1 MLTSISWQGGWATL
15 TPHPNEP
22 VSFYGCWP
30 LPFLKGPGLD
40 AASLLNLCGSRCSMS
55 GHGTTGI
62 PPTHQRRFTQR
73 ACQWHAR
80 RVYPENLP
88 AAGSKGPGPT
98 RPRDLPPLSFHL
110 NYRNDCVIISRA
122 LISSPQ
128 GGCMIHAARASTA
141 SARAPLPTCHFLI
154 GSAAIKNAR
163 NSPENNALHF
173 SNRLKT
179 ANCSARF
186 SHVSRLSNH
195 ESRVAAHGS
204 PLTTHQ
210 SRLTNHIF
218 LIASRQILKIALT
231 RSQQTRKHFLIA
243 SFSAISAPARRG
255 GPVPHLTHH
264 SPLIP
269 HHRSTP
275 FLFDTNNANKI
286 IILVRA
292 LLKTKEKQFSI
303 RYKFAS
309 RHIANLDLVPG
320 RKNAPHFRRARN
332 AACLAVLVVLS
343 CPAASGPNWFA
354 WLGMGA

>member
-1 MLTSISWQGGWATL
+1 L
-15 TPHPNEP
+15 
-22 VSFYGCWP
+22 
-30 LPFLKGPGLD
+30 
-40 AASLLNLCGSRCSMS
+40 
-55 GHGTTGI
+55 
-62 PPTHQRRFTQR
+62 
-73 ACQWHAR
+73 
-80 RVYPENLP
+80 
-88 AAGSKGPGPT
+88 
-98 RPRDLPPLSFHL
+98 HL

-128 GGCMIHAARASTA
+128 GCYMVHAARASTA
-141 SARAPLPTCHFLI
+141 SARGPLSARDFLI

-186 SHVSRLSNH
+186 SRVLHPENH
-195 ESRVAAHGS
+195 ESPVAGHGS
-204 PLTTHQ
+204 RFTPHQ
-210 SRLTNHIF
+210 SLFTNH
-218 LIASRQILKIALT
+218 A
-231 RSQQTRKHFLIA
+231 
-243 SFSAISAPARRG
+243 
-255 GPVPHLTHH
+255 
-264 SPLIP
+264 
-269 HHRSTP
+269 